1 MVIQAKS
8 KEELNEQNLITIENF
23 RLLDDD
29 FMRIVFQDDLQLAQF
44 VLRIITGIDDLVLSC
59 EDTQYELKRHGSRS
73 VCLDVH
79 GVDTNGQVYDLEIQ
93 RSNTGAEPERARYHS
108 SMIDVV
114 NLKPKKPFKTL
125 PTSYVIFI
133 TEHDVFGD
141 DELIYE
147 FERIN
152 TRTGKPL
159 KDRSHIVYVNTEY
172 NHPDDKSKLAELAR
186 DFRCKRAAD
195 MRLQELAERVR
206 FFKETEEGVSQ
217 VCEAI
222 EKIKNE
228 AVEEAVLLEKY
239 EIALSM
245 LAKEKYSH
253 EEIAEITGLSLED
266 VEELAQQKT
275 VNA

>member
-1 MVIQAKS
+1 
-8 KEELNEQNLITIENF
+8 
-23 RLLDDD
+23 
-29 FMRIVFQDDLQLAQF
+29 
-44 VLRIITGIDDLVLSC
+44 
-59 EDTQYELKRHGSRS
+59 
-73 VCLDVH
+73 
-79 GVDTNGQVYDLEIQ
+79 
-93 RSNTGAEPERARYHS
+93 
-108 SMIDVV
+108 MIDVV

-266 VEELAQQKT
+266 VEELAKQKP